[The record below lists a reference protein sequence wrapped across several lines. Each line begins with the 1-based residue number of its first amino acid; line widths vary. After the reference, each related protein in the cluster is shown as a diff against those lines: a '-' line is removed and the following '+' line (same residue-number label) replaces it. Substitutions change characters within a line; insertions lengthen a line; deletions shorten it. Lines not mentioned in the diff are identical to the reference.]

1 MECGAMKVAGLGFRA
16 AANERDL
23 ADALALA
30 EGASPVDA
38 LATIATKVAALQ
50 TAFPHRKVI
59 AVEVAGVDTPSQSQR
74 IQAMHGTGS
83 VAEAAALVA
92 AGPGARL
99 ITARRVIGRVTI
111 AVAETDTG
119 DSV

>member
-1 MECGAMKVAGLGFRA
+1 MKVAGLGFRA
-16 AANERDL
+16 AAEEGDL
-23 ADALALA
+23 AAALALV

-38 LATIATKVAALQ
+38 LATLATKAAALQ
-50 TAFPHRKVI
+50 TAFPQRRVI
-59 AVEVAGVDTPSQSQR
+59 AVEVAGVITPTQSRR
-74 IQAMHGTGS
+74 IQALHGTGS

-99 ITARRVIGRVTI
+99 IATRRVIGRVTI
-111 AVAETDTG
+111 AVAETDAG

>member
-1 MECGAMKVAGLGFRA
+1 MKVAGLGFRA
-16 AANERDL
+16 GANKGEL
-23 ADALALA
+23 ATALALA

-38 LATIATKVAALQ
+38 LATIASKLAALQ
-50 TAFPHRKVI
+50 TAFPQRKVI
-59 AVEVAGVDTPSQSQR
+59 AVAVAGVDTPSQSHR
-74 IQAMHGTGS
+74 ILAMHGTGS

-99 ITARRVIGRVTI
+99 IAARRVIGRVTI